1 MDNET
6 IKKIKTYE
14 IILDENQKQELIHLG
29 KQKMLKHQLYKHSL
43 LDFFLSSI
51 RFTRIHTWLI
61 QFSIL
66 VLTAFLITRV
76 INDESPI
83 FIIQSL
89 TIAVIFSAIFF
100 IDELFRSFT
109 SGMWEL
115 EQTLKYDLRQ
125 HTIIKLLIFGL
136 TDLLLIII
144 LAFICHGVMAISFW
158 KIILYLIVPFNIT
171 CIVLFS
177 LFTMWRNTLSSVI
190 FWMGSGIVLMCVMI
204 LANVFHIYEL
214 TTIHW
219 VAGYILSILFLGIIV
234 MNMLK
239 VKKWEAL
246 C

>member
-6 IKKIKTYE
+6 VKKMKAYE
-14 IILDENQKQELIHLG
+14 IKMDDFKKQELIHLG

-76 INDESPI
+76 INDELPI

-109 SGMWEL
+109 FGMWEL

-158 KIILYLIVPFNIT
+158 KIILYLLVPFNIT

-214 TTIHW
+214 TTMHW

>member
-1 MDNET
+1 M
-6 IKKIKTYE
+6 
-14 IILDENQKQELIHLG
+14 
-29 KQKMLKHQLYKHSL
+29 
-43 LDFFLSSI
+43 
-51 RFTRIHTWLI
+51 
-61 QFSIL
+61 
-66 VLTAFLITRV
+66 
-76 INDESPI
+76 INDELPI

-158 KIILYLIVPFNIT
+158 KIILYLLVPFNIT

-214 TTIHW
+214 TTMHW